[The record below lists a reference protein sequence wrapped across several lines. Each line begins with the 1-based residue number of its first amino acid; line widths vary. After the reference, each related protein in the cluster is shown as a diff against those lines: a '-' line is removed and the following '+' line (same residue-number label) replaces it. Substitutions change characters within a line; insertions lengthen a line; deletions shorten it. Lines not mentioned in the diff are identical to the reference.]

1 MSKIEK
7 QFQFLGNTVYV
18 RQFNETRYDVQLSG
32 EKSFFLWLFFFF
44 FRISSE
50 AMTELS
56 EVDFSKLEG
65 FAILL
70 YDPYSTSLTANECR
84 RNPFTQKARST
95 EEIPPT
101 SGALFQ
107 HVKRAPL

>member
-1 MSKIEK
+1 MMYNFQEK
-7 QFQFLGNTVYV
+7 N
-18 RQFNETRYDVQLSG
+18 
-32 EKSFFLWLFFFF
+32 LFSYGYFFF

-84 RNPFTQKARST
+84 RNLFTQKARST

-101 SGALFQ
+101 SCALFQ

>member
-1 MSKIEK
+1 MYNFQEK
-7 QFQFLGNTVYV
+7 N
-18 RQFNETRYDVQLSG
+18 
-32 EKSFFLWLFFFF
+32 LFSYGYFFF

-70 YDPYSTSLTANECR
+70 YDPYSTSLTAN
-84 RNPFTQKARST
+84 
-95 EEIPPT
+95 
-101 SGALFQ
+101 
-107 HVKRAPL
+107 

>member
-1 MSKIEK
+1 MKPGMMYNFQEK
-7 QFQFLGNTVYV
+7 N
-18 RQFNETRYDVQLSG
+18 
-32 EKSFFLWLFFFF
+32 LFSYGYFFF

-84 RNPFTQKARST
+84 RNLFTQKARST
-95 EEIPPT
+95 DEIPPT
-101 SGALFQ
+101 SCALFQ